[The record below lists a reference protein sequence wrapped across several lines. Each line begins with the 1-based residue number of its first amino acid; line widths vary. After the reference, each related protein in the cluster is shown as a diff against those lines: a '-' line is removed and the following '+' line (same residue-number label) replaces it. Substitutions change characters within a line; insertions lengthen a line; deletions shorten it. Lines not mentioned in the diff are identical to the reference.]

1 MISVK
6 PFYHHSQVSNF
17 RISGLLGPAA
27 EEPRA
32 HGTCGARMPGA
43 GGAVG
48 MGLSIFVSQNPSKI
62 EVNQSVNCLGI
73 L

>member
-1 MISVK
+1 MIPFTK
-6 PFYHHSQVSNF
+6 FYHLQVSNF

-43 GGAVG
+43 GGVG
-48 MGLSIFVSQNPSKI
+48 MGLSIFVSQNPSQI
-62 EVNQSVNCLGI
+62 EVNQPVNCLGI